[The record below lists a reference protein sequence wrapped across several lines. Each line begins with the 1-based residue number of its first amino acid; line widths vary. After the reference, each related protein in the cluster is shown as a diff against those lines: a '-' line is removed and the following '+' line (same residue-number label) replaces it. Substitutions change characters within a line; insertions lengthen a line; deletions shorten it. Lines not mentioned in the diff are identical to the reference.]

1 MHILIGVAMT
11 IPFIPKIY
19 AILIPFI
26 TILYTYSSN
35 NENEEALFF
44 SFYIVGAEVFIRM
57 TKGVLLYET
66 GKYLVIV
73 LLLIG
78 LFKGKVKNKLN
89 FFFIVY
95 FMIIL
100 LGIVLTRVPDGESIR
115 KSILFNLSGPICL
128 GIAAIYFYKREIK
141 LSQLINSLYFALL
154 PLISMVVYLYFRTPD
169 LAEIVFG
176 SSANFETSGGFGP
189 NQVATALG
197 FGIFITTVLILLK
210 VNITSYFGLDI
221 FLLFYFIYRGLLTF
235 SRGGLLTGII
245 AILVFIIFF
254 TISQKGSKVNIVKY
268 LFLGFVFA
276 LTVWFYTSS
285 VTGGMISNRYTNKN
299 KQGVKKEDIT
309 TGRKDILLNQ
319 LTTFLE
325 TPLGIGV
332 GNGKYNRLHSGKKV
346 TAASHNEAGRL
357 LEEHGIFGFATLLG
371 LLIIPILSGIKAK
384 SIEKAFLFSF
394 FIFWFLTIN
403 HSAMRIAFPG
413 FIYGL
418 SLIKII
424 GEEDE

>member
-210 VNITSYFGLDI
+210 VNITGYFGLDI

>member
-332 GNGKYNRLHSGKKV
+332 GNGKYNRLHSGEKV